1 MASIERYEFLVGGR
15 ELNPSDMEF
24 CPCLQVAGK
33 FHGENF
39 SLWIEKNPLTA
50 QFGIKEK
57 HFSVE
62 ENVVVGP
69 NSETPFA
76 VYLTSSLTE
85 CFVAPLGSPKP
96 TDAIRIGWVSFPER
110 CIGLLGEFAEELIN
124 WTTACCCHK
133 S

>member
-1 MASIERYEFLVGGR
+1 MCSIERYETLVEGR
-15 ELNPSDMEF
+15 PLNIHDMEF

-39 SLWIEKNPLTA
+39 SLWIEKNSLTS

-57 HFSVE
+57 HFSRE
-62 ENVVVGP
+62 ENVTEGP
-69 NSETPFA
+69 DSENPVA
-76 VYLTSSLTE
+76 VYLTTSLME

-110 CIGLLGEFAEELIN
+110 CLGLLGEYVEELTN
-124 WTTACCCHK
+124 WTTACCCQK

>member
-15 ELNPSDMEF
+15 ALNPSDMEF

-39 SLWIEKNPLTA
+39 SLWIEKNFLTS

-57 HFSVE
+57 HFSRE
-62 ENVVVGP
+62 ENVSVGP
-69 NSETPFA
+69 DSESPFA
-76 VYLTSSLTE
+76 VYLTQSLTE
-85 CFVAPLGSPKP
+85 CFVAPLGAPKP
-96 TDAIRIGWVSFPER
+96 SDAIRIGWVSFPER
-110 CIGLLGEFAEELIN
+110 CVGLLGTFVEELTN

>member
-1 MASIERYEFLVGGR
+1 MATLERYEVLIEGR
-15 ELNPSDMEF
+15 PLNPKDMEF

-39 SLWIEKNPLTA
+39 SLWIEKNSLTS

-57 HFSVE
+57 HFSRE
-62 ENVVVGP
+62 ENVSVGP
-69 NSETPFA
+69 DSENPVA
-76 VYLTSSLTE
+76 VYLTESLRE

-96 TDAIRIGWVSFPER
+96 TNAIRICWVSFPER
-110 CIGLLGEFAEELIN
+110 CKGLLGAFVEELTN